1 MLFLVVWWWF
11 GGAVVCPVV
20 VCLVF
25 GGGLLGGLPGGLL
38 GGESSE
44 KTPKHISTLT
54 PEATQKNKHTPK
66 THHNTPQHTPK
77 NK

>member
-1 MLFLVVWWWF
+1 MQKCFFWWF
-11 GGAVVCPVV
+11 GGGLWAVVCPWW
-20 VCLVF
+20 LP
-25 GGGLLGGLPGGLL
+25 GGLLGGLPGGLL

-66 THHNTPQHTPK
+66 THHNTHHK
-77 NK
+77 K